1 VASLYLA
8 KAKKYIMLFIIK
20 KILLI
25 LLFASMNS
33 FCNAQ
38 DSSKIFFSSSIG
50 MFFPIS
56 DFSKSYKNSLAL
68 NSGIEYKL
76 NKFYFAQFVLDFNAI
91 KYNQQIR
98 DVNSDYL
105 FQKTNSSVL
114 LAGINLGGNIYLNKK
129 AAIYLSPYLGVGYA
143 NIGEPR
149 LKLDITNKIIEQT
162 VIRMQGLFT
171 RQGIRFSIKTKLKAL
186 QTLYIDGSYWS
197 SKINVQNSNPKALAV
212 IVGTKMSL

>member
-1 VASLYLA
+1 MS
-8 KAKKYIMLFIIK
+8 FRIK
-20 KILLI
+20 KTFLI
-25 LLFASMNS
+25 LLFSTIYS

-56 DFSKSYKNSLAL
+56 DFAKSYKNSLAL

-91 KYNQQIR
+91 KYNQQVK
-98 DVNSDYL
+98 DANSDYL

-114 LAGINLGGNIYLNKK
+114 LVGINLGRNIYLNKK
-129 AAIYLSPYLGVGYA
+129 ASVYLSPYLGIGYA

-149 LKLDITNKIIEQT
+149 LKLDTTNKIIEQN
-162 VIRMQGLFT
+162 VIRMQGLLT
-171 RQGIRFSIKTKLKAL
+171 RQGIRFSIKTKFKFL

-197 SKINVQNSNPKALAV
+197 SKINVQNSNPRAIAV
-212 IVGTKMSL
+212 IIGNKMSL

>member
-1 VASLYLA
+1 MPFS
-8 KAKKYIMLFIIK
+8 IK
-20 KILLI
+20 KIFLI
-25 LLFASMNS
+25 LLTSAMYS
-33 FCNAQ
+33 FCVAQ

-56 DFSKSYKNSLAL
+56 DFAKSYKNSLAL

-91 KYNQQIR
+91 KYNQQVK

-114 LAGINLGGNIYLNKK
+114 LAGINWGRNIYLNKK
-129 AAIYLSPYLGVGYA
+129 ASVYLSPYLGVGYA

-149 LKLDITNKIIEQT
+149 LKLDTTNKIIEQN
-162 VIRMQGLFT
+162 VIRMQGLFA
-171 RQGIRFSIKTKLKAL
+171 RQGIRFSIKTKFKFL

-197 SKINVQNSNPKALAV
+197 SKINVQNSNPSAIAI